1 VIWTRGLRFRE
12 MNFCPELL
20 FEAMTLLPVLP

>member
-1 VIWTRGLRFRE
+1 VMCTRGLRFRE

-20 FEAMTLLPVLP
+20 FEAMMLLLVLP